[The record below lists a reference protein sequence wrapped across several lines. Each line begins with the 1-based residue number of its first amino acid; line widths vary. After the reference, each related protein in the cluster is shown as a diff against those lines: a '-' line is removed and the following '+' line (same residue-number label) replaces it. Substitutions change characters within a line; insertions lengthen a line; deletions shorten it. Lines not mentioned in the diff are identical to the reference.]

1 MYFNLVRYA
10 FNKYSL
16 LLYALIII
24 FFSLWYTNQIASVI
38 KEQEISQANEL
49 ANAYMTLNSSDANED
64 ELEYVLEKIKN
75 NNNIPVLWTDANQQI
90 IAYKNFDE
98 AKINANANYLEN
110 ELNKIR
116 SNKIEIK
123 IDDNE
128 VHYLYYKDSQILQK
142 IKKYPYYQLFLVLL
156 FFLISFI
163 AFSSIRKAEQNQ
175 VWVGLAKETA
185 HQLGTPISSLS
196 AWIEILKEKLNDEDG
211 QMMVNEMYKDLDR
224 LYLVAN
230 RFSKIGSV
238 PELNREP
245 ILPVLERVIDYMKKR
260 AAYSIIFQLVDGTAD
275 AGNCYVN
282 LNAQL
287 FEWVL
292 ENLLKNA
299 LDAMEKN
306 GKISL
311 IISDTK
317 EAIFI
322 DIKDT
327 GKGIPTNHFE
337 KVFDTGF
344 STKKRGWGLGLA
356 LSKRI
361 VEEYHN
367 GKIFVKES
375 TLNKG
380 TTFRIVL
387 KKCK

>member
-90 IAYKNFDE
+90 IAYKNFDD
-98 AKINANANYLEN
+98 AKINANENYLEN
-110 ELNKIR
+110 ELNKI
-116 SNKIEIK
+116 SNNKIEIK

-211 QMMVNEMYKDLDR
+211 QMMVNEMHKDLDR

-238 PELNREP
+238 PELKREP

-299 LDAMEKN
+299 LDAMDKN

-322 DIKDT
+322 DVKDT

>member
-110 ELNKIR
+110 ELNKIKK
-116 SNKIEIK
+116 NKIEIK

-196 AWIEILKEKLNDEDG
+196 AWIEILKDKLNDEDG
-211 QMMVNEMYKDLDR
+211 QMMVNEMHKDLDR

-238 PELNREP
+238 PELKREP

-299 LDAMEKN
+299 LDAMDKN

-322 DIKDT
+322 DVKDT

>member
-238 PELNREP
+238 PELNRVP
-245 ILPVLERVIDYMKKR
+245 ILPVLERVVDYMKKR

-299 LDAMEKN
+299 LDAMDKN

-322 DIKDT
+322 DVKDT

>member
-116 SNKIEIK
+116 NNKIEIK

-196 AWIEILKEKLNDEDG
+196 AWIEILKDKLNDEDG
-211 QMMVNEMYKDLDR
+211 QMMVNEMHKDLDR

-260 AAYSIIFQLVDGTAD
+260 AAYSIVFQLIDATAD
-275 AGNCYVN
+275 ADNCYVN
-282 LNAQL
+282 LNTQL

-299 LDAMEKN
+299 LDAMDKN

-322 DIKDT
+322 DVKDT

>member
-90 IAYKNFDE
+90 IAYKNFDD
-98 AKINANANYLEN
+98 AKINANENYLEN
-110 ELNKIR
+110 ELNKI
-116 SNKIEIK
+116 SNNKIEIK

-196 AWIEILKEKLNDEDG
+196 AWIEILKDKLNDEDG
-211 QMMVNEMYKDLDR
+211 QMMVNEMHKDLDR

-260 AAYSIIFQLVDGTAD
+260 AAYSIVFQLIDATAD
-275 AGNCYVN
+275 ADNCYVN
-282 LNAQL
+282 LNTQL

-299 LDAMEKN
+299 LDAMDKN

-322 DIKDT
+322 DVKDT